1 MTCCHLGTRL
11 RMGTSVPGGLGD
23 GWVWGPGRPWGQP
36 HREASARRL
45 RGRGRRRVPEADEEP
60 QEEGEKE
67 PVPQPPPSDDTR
79 VENMDIS
86 DEGKGP
92 ACGVGDP
99 KSQAVV

>member
-1 MTCCHLGTRL
+1 M
-11 RMGTSVPGGLGD
+11 
-23 GWVWGPGRPWGQP
+23 
-36 HREASARRL
+36 
-45 RGRGRRRVPEADEEP
+45 PEADEEP

>member
-1 MTCCHLGTRL
+1 M
-11 RMGTSVPGGLGD
+11 
-23 GWVWGPGRPWGQP
+23 
-36 HREASARRL
+36 
-45 RGRGRRRVPEADEEP
+45 PEADEEP

-86 DEGKGP
+86 DEGEGP
-92 ACGVGDP
+92 ACGVRDP